1 MNIKEP
7 ILHLRDSLNESYEN
21 TILRGYFGLF
31 GHPVANR
38 FAIVGNARTG
48 SNFLLDGLKTSSC
61 IKMYHE
67 IFAEHHREKGK
78 DFEKILSV
86 LYQKH
91 DKSISIVGVKLF
103 YNHLT
108 EDEWQKF
115 LSHKDFKIIHLTRQN
130 RLRTIV
136 SLEVAFKTG
145 QWTKSN
151 KSVAAGP
158 VDKRITL
165 DPSNLVQRLAKLEAD
180 EKLARE
186 QFKDRPI
193 LEVVYEEL
201 VSQPISTFQR
211 IGEYL
216 GVSDIDPGK
225 IKLTRQNPESLE
237 RIILNYDD
245 VFRALS
251 NTSYSRYL
259 SS

>member
-7 ILHLRDSLNESYEN
+7 ILHFRDSLNESYEK

-31 GHPVANR
+31 GHPVDRR
-38 FAIVGNARTG
+38 FAIIGNARTG
-48 SNFLLDGLKTSSC
+48 SNFLLDGLRTSPC
-61 IKMYHE
+61 IKTYHE
-67 IFAEHHREKGK
+67 IFADHHREKGK

-91 DKSISIVGVKLF
+91 DKSIEIVGFKLF

-108 EDEWQKF
+108 EDEWEKF

-136 SLEVAFKTG
+136 SLDVAFKTG

-151 KSVAAGP
+151 KSLASRP

-165 DPSNLVQRLAKLEAD
+165 DPAHLVQRLAKLEAD
-180 EKLARE
+180 EQLARSR
-186 QFKDRPI
+186 FAGRPV

-201 VSQPISTFQR
+201 VDQPDDTFQK

-216 GVSDIDPGK
+216 GVHDIDPSK

-237 RIILNYDD
+237 RIIVNYDD
-245 VFRALS
+245 VHRVLS
-251 NTSYSRYL
+251 NTSYAQYL